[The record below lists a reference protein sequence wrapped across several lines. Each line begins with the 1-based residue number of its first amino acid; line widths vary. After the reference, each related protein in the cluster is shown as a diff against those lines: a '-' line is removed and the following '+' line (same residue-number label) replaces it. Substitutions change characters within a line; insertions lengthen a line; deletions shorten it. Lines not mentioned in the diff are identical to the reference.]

1 MKQTFRQRLWKTG
14 RWFIALFFLLF
25 IFRLIYGYAITDMAS
40 GSDYSSNFFSS
51 VDNLR
56 KNYASDN
63 NLMKMKTDVA
73 EQASA
78 ASAQKYEKTATVKS
92 KTTQF
97 EKDVTDIKKMTA
109 TFAGVIQYEEN
120 TGNKGSRQIHWLI
133 GINPEKFDSFYLK
146 IQRIGQVRSMEI
158 TKIDKTNEF
167 RQLNAKKASLE
178 KTLASLNEL
187 KTRGGAIS
195 DYVSLHDKILEIE
208 TQLQELGV
216 ELGNFDTEN
225 EFCTVRYSLYEGAP
239 DKKISFMRRLKV
251 ALEWTIKYYAVLI
264 VSLLALVAAVFVL
277 LLIIDKLKLIKM
289 VTNKLEE

>member
-14 RWFIALFFLLF
+14 KWFIAIFFLMFL
-25 IFRLIYGYAITDMAS
+25 FRLIYGYAITDMAS
-40 GSDYSSNFFSS
+40 GNDYSNNFFSS

-63 NLMKMKTDVA
+63 NVMKMKTDVA
-73 EQASA
+73 EHASA
-78 ASAQKYEKTATVKS
+78 ASTQKYEKTATVKS

-97 EKDVTDIKKMTA
+97 EKDVDDIKKMTA
-109 TFAGVIQYEEN
+109 NFAGVIQYEEN
-120 TGNKGSRQIHWLI
+120 TGNRGSRQIHWLI

-146 IQRIGQVRSMEI
+146 IQSIGQVRSMEI

-187 KTRGGAIS
+187 KTRGGAIG

-239 DKKISFMRRLKV
+239 DRKISFMRRLKV

-264 VSLLALVAAVFVL
+264 ASLLALVAAVFIL
-277 LLIIDKLKLIKM
+277 LLVIDKLKLIKI

>member
-14 RWFIALFFLLF
+14 KWFIALFFLLLL
-25 IFRLIYGYAITDMAS
+25 FRLIYGYAITDMAS
-40 GSDYSSNFFSS
+40 GNDYSNNFFSS

-63 NLMKMKTDVA
+63 NMKMKTDVA
-73 EQASA
+73 EHASS

-97 EKDVTDIKKMTA
+97 EKDVDDIKKMT
-109 TFAGVIQYEEN
+109 TNFAGVIQYEEN

-146 IQRIGQVRSMEI
+146 IQGIGQVRSMEI

-225 EFCTVRYSLYEGAP
+225 EFCTVRFSLYEGAP

-264 VSLLALVAAVFVL
+264 VSLLALVAAVFIL
-277 LLIIDKLKLIKM
+277 LLVIDKLKLIKM

>member
-14 RWFIALFFLLF
+14 KWFIAIFFLMFL
-25 IFRLIYGYAITDMAS
+25 FRLIYGYAITDMAS
-40 GSDYSSNFFSS
+40 GNDYSNNFFSS

-63 NLMKMKTDVA
+63 NVMKMKTDVA
-73 EQASA
+73 EHASA
-78 ASAQKYEKTATVKS
+78 ASTQKYEKTATVKS

-97 EKDVTDIKKMTA
+97 EKDVDDIKKMTA
-109 TFAGVIQYEEN
+109 NFAGVIQYEEN
-120 TGNKGSRQIHWLI
+120 TGNRGSRQIHWLI

-146 IQRIGQVRSMEI
+146 IQSIGQVRSMEI

-187 KTRGGAIS
+187 KTRGGAIG

-239 DKKISFMRRLKV
+239 DRKISFMRRLKV

-264 VSLLALVAAVFVL
+264 ASLLALVAAIFIL
-277 LLIIDKLKLIKM
+277 LLVIDKLKLIKI

>member
-14 RWFIALFFLLF
+14 RWFIALFFLMLL
-25 IFRLIYGYAITDMAS
+25 FRLIYGYAITDMAS

-73 EQASA
+73 QQASA
-78 ASAQKYEKTATVKS
+78 AAAQKYEKTATVKS

-97 EKDVTDIKKMTA
+97 EKDVDDIKKMTA
-109 TFAGVIQYEEN
+109 AFAGVIQYEEN

-133 GINPEKFDSFYLK
+133 GINPGKFDSFYLK

-264 VSLLALVAAVFVL
+264 ASLLALVAAVFVL
-277 LLIIDKLKLIKM
+277 LLVIDKLKLIKM